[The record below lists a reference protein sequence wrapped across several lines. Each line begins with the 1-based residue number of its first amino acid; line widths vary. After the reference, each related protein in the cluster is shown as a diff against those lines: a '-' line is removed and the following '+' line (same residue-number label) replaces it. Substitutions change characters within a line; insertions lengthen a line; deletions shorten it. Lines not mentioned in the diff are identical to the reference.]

1 MKDNNNRNQYQV
13 YKRSELRQRISLSRM
28 FRQIKLR
35 IGSPN
40 NEDGDLVLVYVFAS
54 GFMASL
60 S

>member
-1 MKDNNNRNQYQV
+1 
-13 YKRSELRQRISLSRM
+13 M

-35 IGSPN
+35 IGIPN
-40 NEDGDLVLVYVFAS
+40 NEDGDLVLVYVVAS